1 MTGRPGR
8 TRRSL
13 FAAAGATL
21 ALTAAAC
28 GGSGGDDGDSDLPDT
43 VRIAYQT
50 IPNGAPILK
59 NLAWLEDELGV
70 TIEWNEFSS
79 GAEVN
84 RAVAGGSVDIG
95 LAGSSPVTSGIA
107 QGLDYKVVWIY
118 DVLGENE
125 ALVATAESGIT
136 TVEDLP
142 GHTIGT
148 PFGSTT
154 HYSLLAAMDQ
164 AGVAPEDVEILDM
177 QPQDA
182 LAAWQR
188 GDIDGAYVWIPVLA
202 EMRDDGGTVV
212 VTSGDLAEQGI
223 VTADL
228 GIVSTDFAEQYPDV
242 VRTWIEQEDRAV
254 QLYRD
259 DPDAAAAAV
268 AEEFGLDAA
277 EARSQ
282 MDELVW
288 LDAAEQAGADYL
300 GTPDE
305 PGAFVDAMEAAGEFL
320 AGQDLIDSAPSRDDL
335 EAAIDPGFLSGG
347 S

>member
-1 MTGRPGR
+1 MARF
-8 TRRSL
+8 TRRRVL
-13 FAAAGATL
+13 ATGVAAGL
-21 ALTAAAC
+21 VMIAAAC
-28 GGSGGDDGDSDLPDT
+28 GDDGGGSDMPDAL
-43 VRIAYQT
+43 RIAYQK
-50 IPNGAPILK
+50 IPNGAPIVK
-59 NLAWLEDELGV
+59 NHGWLEEELDIPV
-70 TIEWNEFSS
+70 EWHEFSS

-136 TVEDLP
+136 TLEDLP

-154 HYSLLAAMDQ
+154 HYSLLAGMEG
-164 AGVAPEDVEILDM
+164 AGVNPSDVEILDM

-188 GDIDGAYVWIPVLA
+188 GDIDAAYVWVPVLA

-228 GIVSTDFAEQYPDV
+228 GIVSTQFADDYPDIV
-242 VRTWIEQEDRAV
+242 ATWIEQENRAV
-254 QLYRD
+254 QLFRD
-259 DPDAAAAAV
+259 DPEAGGAAV
-268 AEEFGLDAA
+268 AEEFELDPA
-277 EARSQ
+277 EALSQ
-282 MDELVW
+282 MQELVW
-288 LDAAEQAGADYL
+288 LDAQEQAAPEYL

-305 PGAFVDAMEAAGEFL
+305 PGRFVDALFAAGEFL
-320 AGQDLIDSAPSRDDL
+320 AGQELIDSAPSHDDL
-335 EAAIDPGFLSGG
+335 STVIDSQFLGVDG